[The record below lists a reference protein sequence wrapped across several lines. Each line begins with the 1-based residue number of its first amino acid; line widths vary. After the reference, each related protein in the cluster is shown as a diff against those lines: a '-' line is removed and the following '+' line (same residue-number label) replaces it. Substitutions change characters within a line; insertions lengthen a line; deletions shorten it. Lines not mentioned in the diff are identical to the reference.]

1 MKIALPILALLTL
14 SCGVVATLTP
24 APTVSP
30 TASPAP
36 TAYSAPVPTEAGG
49 WYCVVVDVLN
59 VRTAPMGGIYP
70 DPIQLG
76 DRRKLISV
84 QRFVIDGT
92 ESVWGMVSEHVWIAV
107 SYNGKVYMEPCQ

>member
-1 MKIALPILALLTL
+1 MRRLALASLLLL

-36 TAYSAPVPTEAGG
+36 TAYIAPVPTEAGG

-107 SYNGKVYMEPCQ
+107 EHDGRKLMEKC